1 MPKGQKL
8 LQLCPMVKVEE
19 KLLESCLCSE
29 KESVLI
35 FRAALRKCPGQ
46 GLRTRESEGQK
57 G

>member
-8 LQLCPMVKVEE
+8 LQLCPVVKVEE

-29 KESVLI
+29 KESVLT